1 MILMNERIN
10 TQIIETSDKE
20 YIPEVKS
27 TVTPPNI
34 NKDYYRVYMLSQQTA
49 DVPKAEMV
57 SVR

>member
-1 MILMNERIN
+1 MNERIN

-34 NKDYYRVYMLSQQTA
+34 NKDHYRVYMLSQQTA